1 MAILAAREDIMLL
14 RYRTAAAA
22 GGPDNIK
29 VKERYIV
36 AKALEGVRVLDFTQY
51 LSGPHCTSVLCELG
65 AEIIKVE
72 RPGTGDPERVAA
84 PLTPK
89 GESYQFISYN
99 RGKKSVTLNM
109 KDPEGL
115 EIAKKLAAK
124 CDILV
129 ENFAPGVMKRMGM
142 DYEVVSKIN
151 PGIIYASIS
160 GFGQTG
166 PRRDEVSYDVVGQAM
181 GGLMS
186 VTGYE
191 NGEPLKVGI
200 SLADYMGG
208 YNAVI
213 AILAALHYKTV
224 TGEGQYID
232 ISMQDG
238 IWAMVFPDRADYFDT
253 LIPPKRIG
261 NRLSSSAPF
270 GSYKAKDG
278 YVVVCTITD
287 GQWQNVLK
295 AIGREDLSDDERFA
309 TRVLRTKNMAAVE
322 EVLNGWLKDKTVE
335 EALETFKKYKVP
347 CSPVP
352 TFEEV
357 ANDPQILH
365 REMIIEVE
373 QPVSGKVK
381 VSGSVYKMS
390 KTPGNRRYSI
400 PLVGQHNE
408 EVYGGLLG
416 LDKKELERLAAKG
429 VI

>member
-1 MAILAAREDIMLL
+1 M
-14 RYRTAAAA
+14 
-22 GGPDNIK
+22 
-29 VKERYIV
+29 
-36 AKALEGVRVLDFTQY
+36 AKALEGVKVLDFTQY
-51 LSGPHCTSVLCELG
+51 LSGPHGTSILCELG

-72 RPGTGDPERVAA
+72 RPGTGEPERKAA

-89 GESYQFISYN
+89 GESYQFIAYN

-109 KDPEGL
+109 KNPKGL
-115 EIAKKLAAK
+115 EIAKKLVSK

-129 ENFAPGVMKRMGM
+129 ENFAPGVMERLGLG
-142 DYEVVSKIN
+142 YEEASKIN

-166 PRRDEVSYDVVGQAM
+166 PRRDMVTYDVVGQAM

-191 NGEPLKVGI
+191 GGEPLKVGV

-208 YNAVI
+208 YNAAI
-213 AILAALHYKTV
+213 AILGALHYKTV

-253 LIPPKRIG
+253 LTPPKRLG
-261 NRLSSSAPF
+261 NRLSSSSPF

-278 YVVVCTITD
+278 YVVICTITD
-287 GQWQNVLK
+287 EQWQNVLK

-309 TRVLRTKNMAAVE
+309 TRVLRTKNMADVE
-322 EVLNGWLKDKTVE
+322 SVLHEWLKDKTVE
-335 EALETFKKYKVP
+335 EALAAFQQFKVP

-352 TFEEV
+352 TFEQV

-373 QPVSGKVK
+373 QPLSGKVK
-381 VSGSVYKMS
+381 VGGSPYKMS
-390 KTPGNRRYSI
+390 KTPGNRKLPI

-408 EVYGGLLG
+408 EIYGDLLG
-416 LDKKELERLAAKG
+416 LDKKELEKLTAEG
-429 VI
+429 II